1 MLIQKE
7 GSSMKTSSKVY
18 FVLGALATIGTMSL
32 MYCAIQNSEKSP
44 KQILKDS
51 KKFVKRT
58 LKKGDHL
65 VQETTD
71 AIMDEA
77 HSIAKEANKIL

>member
-7 GSSMKTSSKVY
+7 GYSMKTSSKVY

-32 MYCAIQNSEKSP
+32 MYCAIQNTDKSP
-44 KQILKDS
+44 KQILDDS

-65 VQETTD
+65 VHHTSD
-71 AIMDEA
+71 AIMDDVNSVVED
-77 HSIAKEANKIL
+77 ANKII

>member
-1 MLIQKE
+1 
-7 GSSMKTSSKVY
+7 MKTSSKVY
-18 FVLGALATIGTMSL
+18 FVLGALTTIGTMSL
-32 MYCAIQNSEKSP
+32 MYCAVQNSDKSP
-44 KQILKDS
+44 EQLLSDS

-65 VQETTD
+65 VQKTSE

-77 HSIAKEANKIL
+77 HSIAKDANKIL

>member
-7 GSSMKTSSKVY
+7 GYSMKTSSKVY

-32 MYCAIQNSEKSP
+32 MYCAIQNTDKSP
-44 KQILKDS
+44 KQILDDS

-65 VQETTD
+65 VRETSD
-71 AIMDEA
+71 AIMDDVNSVVED
-77 HSIAKEANKIL
+77 ANKII